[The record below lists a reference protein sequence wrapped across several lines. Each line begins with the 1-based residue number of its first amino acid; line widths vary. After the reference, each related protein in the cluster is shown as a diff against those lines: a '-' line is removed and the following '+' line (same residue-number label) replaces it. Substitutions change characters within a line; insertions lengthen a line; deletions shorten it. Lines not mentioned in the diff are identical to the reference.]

1 MMDRQDTRD
10 SLIKRINGELQ
21 KDADK
26 IDGDCIDRAIDGLYA
41 LEGLSPP
48 KLGAGDLEAAARTI
62 RSRAAWRRRK
72 TLTGR
77 ERKRR
82 FARRALRGVWAACC
96 ASLIL
101 LSANFVTALATG
113 SCLLSRVGFKLC
125 CGTQFCRCEIA
136 EMETENS
143 SHPE

>member
-1 MMDRQDTRD
+1 MEKQDTRD
-10 SLIKRINGELQ
+10 SLVECIEGELQ

-26 IDGDCIDRAIDGLYA
+26 IDGDRIDRALDKLYA

-48 KLGAGDLEAAARTI
+48 RLSGEDLEAAVRTI

-72 TLTGR
+72 ILADY

-101 LSANFVTALATG
+101 LSANFVSVLATG
-113 SCLLSRVGFKLC
+113 SCLLSKAGIKLC

-136 EMETENS
+136 EVDTENS
-143 SHPE
+143 SRLE